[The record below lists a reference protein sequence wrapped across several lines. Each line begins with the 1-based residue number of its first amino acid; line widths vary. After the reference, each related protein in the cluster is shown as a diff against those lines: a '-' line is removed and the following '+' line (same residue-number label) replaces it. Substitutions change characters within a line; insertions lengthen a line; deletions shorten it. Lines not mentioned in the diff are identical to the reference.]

1 MKKYIVLLSF
11 LLSIISCYPGYNVYI
26 VKNTNSK
33 IELQT
38 YPSIEK
44 RIGIK
49 QGNSY
54 NKINSKK
61 INGIDNFEEGI
72 YNLNPNDSI
81 FLFGNR
87 GYLGNYLPFNSVKIK
102 KYDTLKITSTNL
114 LENINNKKGRK
125 YYIIIN

>member
-1 MKKYIVLLSF
+1 MKKIIFYFIF

-26 VKNTNSK
+26 INNTHSK

-49 QGNSY
+49 QGISY

-72 YNLNPNDSI
+72 YNLNPNDSLL
-81 FLFGNR
+81 LFGER
-87 GYLGNYLPFNSVKIK
+87 GSPGNYLPFSSVKIK
-102 KYDTLKITSTNL
+102 KYDTLEIKNSNL
-114 LENINNKKGRK
+114 LDNINYKKGHK
-125 YYIIIN
+125 YYIIIR

>member
-1 MKKYIVLLSF
+1 MKKHIVLLSF

-26 VKNTNSK
+26 INNTNSK

-49 QGNSY
+49 QGISY

-87 GYLGNYLPFNSVKIK
+87 GSLGNYLPFNSVKIK
-102 KYDTLKITSTNL
+102 KYDTLEIKNSNL
-114 LENINNKKGRK
+114 LDNINYKKGHK
-125 YYIIIN
+125 YYIVIR